1 MNTNSNPQSFAA
13 QTIPTDSTRKSHFSA
28 FTLIELLV
36 VIAIIAI
43 LAAILFP
50 VFARARENARRSS
63 CSSNLKQIGLGV
75 LQYVQ
80 DYDERYP
87 PAYSNGQ
94 VANTPWHA
102 LVQPYVKSTQV
113 FACPS
118 NTNSETPVND
128 TGGTTGVPA
137 IPSSYVA
144 NGTGNMNTGGLVPGP
159 YTSRIMNA
167 SIIAGTI
174 QAGGASIAQIDS
186 TATTLLIGEHTGVG
200 TTIIA
205 IPTNHIATATVSYL
219 TNHLGTSNW
228 LYADGHVKSLK
239 PTATYSGLNQWVI
252 TGQDTAPGGSWR
264 TALQN
269 AERLMNQ

>member
-1 MNTNSNPQSFAA
+1 MKN
-13 QTIPTDSTRKSHFSA
+13 QTSPSATKARSA

-87 PAYSNGQ
+87 PAYSNGEP
-94 VANTPWHA
+94 AFTPWHA
-102 LVQPYVKSTQV
+102 LVQPYVKSTQL

-118 NTNSETPVND
+118 NTNNTVPVNN
-128 TGGTTGVPA
+128 TGGTTGVPF

-144 NGTGNMNTGGLVPGP
+144 NGSGNKNNSLGP
-159 YTSRIMNA
+159 DEDRPMNA
-167 SIIAGTI
+167 AVLPASPNSRP
-174 QAGGASIAQIDS
+174 GGASIAQMDS
-186 TATTLLIGEHTGVG
+186 TSTTILVGEHTGVG
-200 TTIIA
+200 TTIYGN
-205 IPTNHIATATVSYL
+205 PDQHIGKPSVTPPISYL
-219 TNHLGTSNW
+219 TNHLGQSNW
-228 LYADGHVKSLK
+228 LYADGHVKSLR
-239 PTATYSGLNQWVI
+239 PTATYAGGVSQWVM
-252 TGQDTAPGGSWR
+252 TGQNSGAPNFL
-264 TALQN
+264 AKCLQ
-269 AERLMNQ
+269 AADSAMN